1 MSVAPNAGIVDL
13 DNFLPP
19 TSGVDGLQGQ
29 VPKPLA
35 GQQSY
40 VLTASGWSPG
50 GGGSGTVTS
59 VAATVP
65 TFLSVSGSPITTS
78 GTLAISLAST
88 PANGQLLIGDGTG
101 FSYANLTAGSNITI
115 TNSAGGIS
123 IASTGGGGGS
133 SGFEQIF
140 LLMGA

>member
-65 TFLSVSGSPITTS
+65 AFLSITGSPITSS

-88 PANGQLLIGDGTG
+88 PANGQLLIGNGTG
-101 FSYANLTAGSNITI
+101 FSYANLSAGSNITI

-123 IASTGGGGGS
+123 IASTGGGGS
-133 SGFEQIF
+133 SGFEQTF